1 MGTRVVAG
9 RDFTWTDLYDKRRVA
24 IVSENLAR
32 EWWGDPR
39 AALGKRIR
47 EGGAADPWREIVG
60 VVEDVYDNGVHVKPP
75 EFAYWPALMD
85 RYIWGG
91 ENGSAVGSGMFAI
104 RSTAQE
110 RRLAG
115 RGAASHLVRERQAA
129 VFLVTTLKALYDQ
142 SMART
147 SFTLVMLAIA
157 AGMGLVLGIVGIY
170 GVIAY
175 VVSQR
180 IREIG
185 IRTALGAQPA
195 GLLRMFVRHGLWLA
209 GIGAALGLVAAAGL
223 TRLMSSL
230 LFGVTALDPVT
241 YTAVSALLIVA
252 GVLASY
258 LPARRAIAVDP
269 VQALRAE

>member
-1 MGTRVVAG
+1 
-9 RDFTWTDLYDKRRVA
+9 
-24 IVSENLAR
+24 
-32 EWWGDPR
+32 
-39 AALGKRIR
+39 
-47 EGGAADPWREIVG
+47 
-60 VVEDVYDNGVHVKPP
+60 VEDVFDEGVHVKPP

-91 ENGSAVGSGMFAI
+91 ENGFAVVAGMFAI
-104 RSTAQE
+104 RSKRTGTEGLLADAQH
-110 RRLAG
+110 AIWSVNG
-115 RGAASHLVRERQAA
+115 RQPVY
-129 VFLVTTLKALYDQ
+129 LVTTLETLYDE

-195 GLLRMFVRHGLWLA
+195 GLLGMFVRYGLWLA
-209 GIGAALGLVAAAGL
+209 GIGAAVGLVAAAGL

-241 YTAVSALLIVA
+241 YTAVSVLLIAA

-269 VQALRAE
+269 IQALRAE